1 MTGKTFANAV
11 LPMTTEEDPDRTA
24 EDGRER
30 SVSCE
35 TIGVV
40 HTPFDSREEAPR
52 QGMRADA
59 RGELELDEAFAAGL
73 RGVDSGDELEVV
85 WYADRADRSVL
96 EVGGH
101 GASEDRERRGV
112 FASRSQDRPTP
123 VCLTRCRVRAVDGTR
138 VTLEG
143 VDMLDRTP
151 VLDLKSPLS
160 YDD

>member
-1 MTGKTFANAV
+1 VAGKAVANAGFA
-11 LPMTTEEDPDRTA
+11 MTAEDDPDRGAKSRHEPT
-24 EDGRER
+24 
-30 SVSCE
+30 VPCE

-40 HTPFDSREEAPR
+40 HTPFDRREEAPR
-52 QGMRADA
+52 QGLRGDA

-73 RGVDSGDELEVV
+73 RGVDPGDELEVV

-101 GASEDRERRGV
+101 GAGGGRERRGV

-138 VTLEG
+138 VSLEG
-143 VDMLDRTP
+143 VDMLDGTP
-151 VLDLKSPLS
+151 VLDLKTPLP